1 MSIKKEEKEIQN
13 NFIQGLLAGYS
24 YDFDDYSAI
33 KGIIKF
39 LYEKFGLEFIDG
51 NPDLSEKF
59 RKYKA
64 SFLLVSRNNERS
76 RITVFSSET
85 KLKA

>member
-59 RKYKA
+59 RKYKTEVEK
-64 SFLLVSRNNERS
+64 STFRLIDEKK
-76 RITVFSSET
+76 I
-85 KLKA
+85 

>member
-39 LYEKFGLEFIDG
+39 LYEKFGLEFIEG

-64 SFLLVSRNNERS
+64 EVEKPMLISLSSILL
-76 RITVFSSET
+76 
-85 KLKA
+85 A